1 MPLVNS
7 ATALVGYIKSVK
19 ALGPV
24 NTPHGTVY
32 AVDTAEIDRLLVGI
46 EGDLAPSSAQVAKDS
61 AKAKADA
68 DAKAAKDAED
78 LEKLKVQLRKQI
90 KDELHKEALLKA
102 EADQSATIT
111 ELKAEL
117 TPQVAAEVAAEP
129 PVPTRPIPPS
139 AVEKLAPVKQQ
150 PEPKTT
156 TPPKK

>member
-19 ALGPV
+19 AFGPV

-46 EGDLAPSSAQVAKDS
+46 EGDLAPSAAQVAKDS

-68 DAKAAKDAED
+68 DAKAAKESDD

-102 EADQSATIT
+102 EADQAATIT

-117 TPQVAAEVAAEP
+117 TPQVAAEVALEP
-129 PVPTRPIPPS
+129 PPPPKPITSTVLP
-139 AVEKLAPVKQQ
+139 APAA
-150 PEPKTT
+150 PK
-156 TPPKK
+156 PPKK